1 MLENKILLASKSPR
15 RRELLKLICADFEVD
30 SADADEALPHN
41 VSPSDAVLYLSKL
54 RRSRFVAAKKPLSG
68 QTPLWRLIMKS
79 LASPKMRSMR
89 LKCFRFFRAGSTPC
103 SQG

>member
-41 VSPSDAVLYLSKL
+41 VSPSDAVLYLSKIKAQPFCG
-54 RRSRFVAAKKPLSG
+54 SEKTVIGADTVVAVDNE
-68 QTPLWRLIMKS
+68 I

>member
-54 RRSRFVAAKKPLSG
+54 RRSRFVAAKNRYRG
-68 QTPLWRLIMKS
+68 RH
-79 LASPKMRSMR
+79 R
-89 LKCFRFFRAGSTPC
+89 CG
-103 SQG
+103 G